1 MRLSQRLRVVLGD
14 DASWSSDH
22 EGASGT
28 ALRVTSG
35 GRVFYVKHGPL
46 AAAEHLRLRW
56 LRGRVPVPEVVAFD
70 DPVLVLAD
78 VGAASLEAAAPADL
92 GDLGAVLG
100 RTLRLLHATP
110 VAECPFDG
118 RLPVVLDRAGA
129 NVRGGLVDPDDF
141 DDDHLGLTPEAVFEQ
156 LLARRPRE
164 DDLVVAHGDFTP
176 ANVLLPASGEPVV
189 IDVPALGVADR
200 HRDLALVHRE
210 LDGDLA
216 AWEKFLAAYGLVDHV
231 DEELLHYYRLV
242 DELL

>member
-1 MRLSQRLRVVLGD
+1 MRLSERLRALID
-14 DASWSSDH
+14 ADASWSSDH

-35 GRVFYVKHGPL
+35 EKVFYVKHGPL
-46 AAAEHLRLRW
+46 AGAEHLRLRW
-56 LRGRVPVPEVVAFD
+56 LRGRVAVPEVVAFD

-78 VGAASLEAAAPADL
+78 VGAPSLEAAAPADV
-92 GDLGAVLG
+92 GAVLG
-100 RTLRLLHATP
+100 RTLRLLHELP
-110 VAECPFDG
+110 VAGCPFDG
-118 RLPVVLDRAGA
+118 RLPVVLDRAAA
-129 NVRGGLVDPDDF
+129 NVCGGLVDPDDF
-141 DDDHLGLTPEAVFEQ
+141 DDDHLGLTPEAVLDR

-164 DDLVVAHGDFTP
+164 EDLVVAHGDVTP
-176 ANVLLPASGEPVV
+176 ANVLLPAPGEPVV

-210 LDGDLA
+210 LDGDRV
-216 AWEKFLAAYGLVDHV
+216 AWESFLAAYGLADRI